1 MFTQG
6 RKLPASGSPSHQTPK
21 GHCRNL
27 PTPLCAEPIRVP
39 AEIFCLCLVFS
50 TILSTNSSKSF
61 FGPPPFDLSPY
72 TFAQEA
78 PFPSQM
84 ALLQCI
90 LLIQEVLKRKEN
102 NSQPWEVPPPL
113 PTKPSLS
120 QWPNCC
126 EKGDGPGCS
135 HLWLHIKGRFRNLQI
150 WEWLVDWT

>member
-61 FGPPPFDLSPY
+61 FLVLH
-72 TFAQEA
+72 
-78 PFPSQM
+78 
-84 ALLQCI
+84 LLTYLLI
-90 LLIQEVLKRKEN
+90 LLLKKLLFPLRWLSFSAFCSSKKFLERKEN
-102 NSQPWEVPPPL
+102 NSQP
-113 PTKPSLS
+113 
-120 QWPNCC
+120 
-126 EKGDGPGCS
+126 
-135 HLWLHIKGRFRNLQI
+135 
-150 WEWLVDWT
+150 